1 MTLRDLSYS
10 AEDGGLSLSVE
21 APDLPA
27 LQRVEDGL
35 RGAGLAVSAGVATT
49 GDGSAEVQYRIT
61 GGRRMSGS
69 ASTWWGRRSGRERVL
84 LAVMA
89 SGLAAYLLFVGA
101 ARPLLAARGEALA
114 TIARHEAA
122 LARLAALPEGNAPVA
137 SAEPATAIVTASA
150 PGYDLTIRRIEAE
163 GEGARLEIEDAGF
176 PELVLWI
183 EELEREHALRLI
195 TIEIERRPE
204 PGLVGARLTLGR

>member
-1 MTLRDLSYS
+1 
-10 AEDGGLSLSVE
+10 
-21 APDLPA
+21 
-27 LQRVEDGL
+27 
-35 RGAGLAVSAGVATT
+35 
-49 GDGSAEVQYRIT
+49 
-61 GGRRMSGS
+61 MSGS

-101 ARPLLAARGEALA
+101 ARPLHAARGEALA
-114 TIARHEAA
+114 TIARHEAV
-122 LARLAALPEGNAPVA
+122 LARLAALPEGIAPVA
-137 SAEPATAIVTASA
+137 SGEPVTAIVTES
-150 PGYDLTIRRIEAE
+150 GYDLTIRRIEAE

-183 EELEREHALRLI
+183 EELERAHGLRLI

>member
-1 MTLRDLSYS
+1 
-10 AEDGGLSLSVE
+10 
-21 APDLPA
+21 
-27 LQRVEDGL
+27 
-35 RGAGLAVSAGVATT
+35 
-49 GDGSAEVQYRIT
+49 
-61 GGRRMSGS
+61 
-69 ASTWWGRRSGRERVL
+69 
-84 LAVMA
+84 MA

-101 ARPLLAARGEALA
+101 ARPLHAARGEALA

-137 SAEPATAIVTASA
+137 SGEPVTAIVTASA

-183 EELEREHALRLI
+183 EELERAHALRLI

>member
-1 MTLRDLSYS
+1 
-10 AEDGGLSLSVE
+10 
-21 APDLPA
+21 
-27 LQRVEDGL
+27 
-35 RGAGLAVSAGVATT
+35 
-49 GDGSAEVQYRIT
+49 
-61 GGRRMSGS
+61 MSGS

-101 ARPLLAARGEALA
+101 ARPLLAARGAALA
-114 TIARHEAA
+114 AIAEHDAA

-137 SAEPATAIVTASA
+137 SGEPVTAIVTASA

-183 EELEREHALRLI
+183 EELERAHALRLI